1 MLLSMSSTRV
11 VAILLLC
18 VFVMKE
24 GLAAKK
30 TTCADKK
37 YSTRKYTEKKSDL
50 DGILKTLQDDMKAK
64 SPNQTEMINAYV
76 LCQSSNYEEYYRPD
90 VYMAFIPEMLAV
102 KDVHDK
108 FIPDFNKLLLQYTE
122 FSQLYA
128 DNVQKNRYGPAYPG
142 CKVHMPPADI
152 RDITNL
158 NLLIPQ
164 KYAAA
169 SSLQIK
175 SGLKSIYEKIA
186 SGLKAEYEAC

>member
-1 MLLSMSSTRV
+1 MEKLKQNLDNFNEV
-11 VAILLLC
+11 VS
-18 VFVMKE
+18 FYE
-24 GLAAKK
+24 
-30 TTCADKK
+30 D
-37 YSTRKYTEKKSDL
+37 STRKYTEKKSDL

-102 KDVHDK
+102 KDVH
-108 FIPDFNKLLLQYTE
+108 E
-122 FSQLYA
+122 
-128 DNVQKNRYGPAYPG
+128 NRYGPAYPG